1 MTADERLLAAAK
13 DDNED
18 LLLEVFGSKDS
29 FDINY
34 QDGFVRHL
42 QPDFRSLS
50 SLRPLKARQHRYLD
64 HILQAQGYHS

>member
-29 FDINY
+29 FDVNY

-50 SLRPLKARQHRYLD
+50 SL
-64 HILQAQGYHS
+64 